1 MKAKLLA
8 VLMLFAI
15 NLANSQPY
23 EMVKEVD
30 STVLIN
36 LQKQVDDLLQQNQA
50 NSERI
55 NTLITSKDLDSKLKY
70 EIVKGNLKNGLATF
84 KLLNEKINFLKSR
97 QKDNK
102 LDAVVKDLH
111 NPQSNSLNFKFDEVI
126 LELVKQHIQPK
137 SKNVAGKILQS
148 VNEITKSPILGSIP
162 TIAPAI
168 SISNA
173 VLGLLRSTSIFNDD
187 VDYKK
192 IDAFEKDLHKY
203 IQYYLAL
210 NESTSYF
217 MNNVELQT
225 NELGILQQKLYDQL
239 LFFSMTLKYPN
250 QVKSQE
256 EDIGEYMTNLF
267 NHFNNKY
274 VEDLLENAEK
284 MNTNKGVLSYDNI
297 LISNNGNLKEANNRL
312 EEFIALINQFEFQ
325 YNNYININEQY
336 YKKVLNSL
344 DIAQQNGIA
353 SADLV
358 EKKKKEIIVLKEDA
372 LKQFKIS
379 INLPDLL
386 LNKQSIKYTAR
397 IL

>member
-353 SADLV
+353 SADLI
-358 EKKKKEIIVLKEDA
+358 ENKKKEIIALKEDA

>member
-1 MKAKLLA
+1 MKAKLSA
-8 VLMLFAI
+8 ILMLFAI
-15 NLANSQPY
+15 NIANSQPY

-36 LQKQVDDLLQQNQA
+36 LQKQVDDLLQQNKA

-55 NTLITSKDLDSKLKY
+55 NTLITSKDLDAKLKY

-111 NPQSNSLNFKFDEVI
+111 NPQSNSLNFKFDDVI

-137 SKNVAGKILQS
+137 KKNVAGKILQS

-173 VLGLLRSTSIFNDD
+173 VLGLLRSTSIFNDE

-192 IDAFEKDLHKY
+192 IDAFEKDLNKY

-217 MNNVELQT
+217 KTNVELQT
-225 NELGILQQKLYDQL
+225 NELGILQQRLYDQL

-267 NHFNNKY
+267 NQFNNKY

-284 MNTNKGVLSYDNI
+284 LNTNKGVLSYDNI

-358 EKKKKEIIVLKEDA
+358 EKKKKEIIALKEDA

>member
-23 EMVKEVD
+23 KMVKEVD

-55 NTLITSKDLDSKLKY
+55 NTLITSKDLDAKLKY
-70 EIVKGNLKNGLATF
+70 EIVRSNLKNGLATF

-102 LDAVVKDLH
+102 LDAVVNDLH
-111 NPQSNSLNFKFDEVI
+111 NPHSNSLNFKFDEVI
-126 LELVKQHIQPK
+126 KDLVKQHIQPK
-137 SKNVAGKILQS
+137 KKNIAGNIIQS

-192 IDAFEKDLHKY
+192 IDAFEKELHKY
-203 IQYYLAL
+203 TQYYLAL
-210 NESTSYF
+210 NESTTYF
-217 MNNVELQT
+217 KTNVELQS

-239 LFFSMTLKYPN
+239 LFFSMTLKFPN
-250 QVKSQE
+250 QIKSQE

-274 VEDLLENAEK
+274 VENLLENAEK
-284 MNTNKGVLSYDNI
+284 TNTSRGILSYDNI

>member
-1 MKAKLLA
+1 
-8 VLMLFAI
+8 ML
-15 NLANSQPY
+15 
-23 EMVKEVD
+23 
-30 STVLIN
+30 
-36 LQKQVDDLLQQNQA
+36 
-50 NSERI
+50 
-55 NTLITSKDLDSKLKY
+55 
-70 EIVKGNLKNGLATF
+70 
-84 KLLNEKINFLKSR
+84 LKS
-97 QKDNK
+97 
-102 LDAVVKDLH
+102 
-111 NPQSNSLNFKFDEVI
+111 
-126 LELVKQHIQPK
+126 
-137 SKNVAGKILQS
+137 
-148 VNEITKSPILGSIP
+148 
-162 TIAPAI
+162 
-168 SISNA
+168 
-173 VLGLLRSTSIFNDD
+173 
-187 VDYKK
+187 
-192 IDAFEKDLHKY
+192 LHKY

-344 DIAQQNGIA
+344 DIAQQNVIA
-353 SADLV
+353 SADQV
-358 EKKKKEIIVLKEDA
+358 EMKKK
-372 LKQFKIS
+372 
-379 INLPDLL
+379 
-386 LNKQSIKYTAR
+386 
-397 IL
+397 

>member
-23 EMVKEVD
+23 EMVKEPD

-70 EIVKGNLKNGLATF
+70 EIVRSNLKNGLATF

-102 LDAVVKDLH
+102 LDAVVNDLH
-111 NPQSNSLNFKFDEVI
+111 NPHSNSLNFKFDEVI
-126 LELVKQHIQPK
+126 KDLVKQHIQPK
-137 SKNVAGKILQS
+137 KKNIAGNIIQS

-192 IDAFEKDLHKY
+192 IDAFEKELHKY
-203 IQYYLAL
+203 TQYYLAL
-210 NESTSYF
+210 NESTTYF
-217 MNNVELQT
+217 KTNVELQS

-239 LFFSMTLKYPN
+239 LFFSMTLKFPN
-250 QVKSQE
+250 QIKSQE

-284 MNTNKGVLSYDNI
+284 TNTSRGILSYDNI

-353 SADLV
+353 SADLI
-358 EKKKKEIIVLKEDA
+358 ENKKKEIIALKEDA

>member
-23 EMVKEVD
+23 EMVKEPD

-70 EIVKGNLKNGLATF
+70 EIVRSNLKNGLATF

-102 LDAVVKDLH
+102 LDAVVNDLH
-111 NPQSNSLNFKFDEVI
+111 NPHSNSLNFKFDEVI
-126 LELVKQHIQPK
+126 KDLVKQHIQPK
-137 SKNVAGKILQS
+137 KKNIAGNIIQS

-192 IDAFEKDLHKY
+192 IDAFEKELHKY
-203 IQYYLAL
+203 TQYYLAL
-210 NESTSYF
+210 NESTTYF
-217 MNNVELQT
+217 KTNVELQS

-239 LFFSMTLKYPN
+239 LFFSMTLKFPN
-250 QVKSQE
+250 QIKSQE

-274 VEDLLENAEK
+274 VENLLENAEK
-284 MNTNKGVLSYDNI
+284 TNTSRGILSYDNI

-344 DIAQQNGIA
+344 DIAKQNGIA
-353 SADLV
+353 SADLI
-358 EKKKKEIIVLKEDA
+358 ENKKKEIIALKEDA

>member
-1 MKAKLLA
+1 MKAKLSA
-8 VLMLFAI
+8 ILMLFAI

-36 LQKQVDDLLQQNQA
+36 LQKQVDDLLQQNKA

-55 NTLITSKDLDSKLKY
+55 NTLITSKDLDAKLKY

-111 NPQSNSLNFKFDEVI
+111 NPQSNSLNFKFDDVI

-137 SKNVAGKILQS
+137 KKNVAGKILQS

-173 VLGLLRSTSIFNDD
+173 VLGLLRSTSIFNDE

-192 IDAFEKDLHKY
+192 IDAFEKDLNKY

-217 MNNVELQT
+217 KTNVELQT
-225 NELGILQQKLYDQL
+225 NELGILQQRLYDQL

-267 NHFNNKY
+267 NQFNNKY

-284 MNTNKGVLSYDNI
+284 LNTNKGVLSYDNI

-358 EKKKKEIIVLKEDA
+358 EKKKKEIIALKEDA

>member
-23 EMVKEVD
+23 EMVREVD

>member
-23 EMVKEVD
+23 EMVNEVD

-70 EIVKGNLKNGLATF
+70 EIVRSNLKNGLATF

-102 LDAVVKDLH
+102 LDAVVNDLH
-111 NPQSNSLNFKFDEVI
+111 NPHSNSLNFKFDEVI
-126 LELVKQHIQPK
+126 KDLVKQHIQPK
-137 SKNVAGKILQS
+137 KKNIAGNIIQS

-173 VLGLLRSTSIFNDD
+173 VLGLLRSTSIFNDE

-192 IDAFEKDLHKY
+192 IDAFEKELHKY
-203 IQYYLAL
+203 TQYYLAL
-210 NESTSYF
+210 NESTTYF
-217 MNNVELQT
+217 KTNVELQS

-239 LFFSMTLKYPN
+239 LFFSMTLKFPN
-250 QVKSQE
+250 QIKSQE

-274 VEDLLENAEK
+274 VENLLENAE
-284 MNTNKGVLSYDNI
+284 NTNTSRGILSYDNI

-353 SADLV
+353 SADLI
-358 EKKKKEIIVLKEDA
+358 ENKKKEIIALKEDA

>member
-70 EIVKGNLKNGLATF
+70 EIVRSNLKNGLATF

-102 LDAVVKDLH
+102 LDAVVNDLH
-111 NPQSNSLNFKFDEVI
+111 NPHSNSLNFKFDEVI
-126 LELVKQHIQPK
+126 KDLVKQHIQPK
-137 SKNVAGKILQS
+137 KKNIAGNIIQS

-173 VLGLLRSTSIFNDD
+173 VLGLLRSTSIFNDE

-192 IDAFEKDLHKY
+192 IDAFEKELHKY
-203 IQYYLAL
+203 TQYYLAL
-210 NESTSYF
+210 NESTTYF
-217 MNNVELQT
+217 KTNVELQS

-239 LFFSMTLKYPN
+239 LFFSMTLKFPN
-250 QVKSQE
+250 QIKSQE

-274 VEDLLENAEK
+274 VENLLENAEK
-284 MNTNKGVLSYDNI
+284 TNTSRGILSYDNI

-353 SADLV
+353 SADLI
-358 EKKKKEIIVLKEDA
+358 ENKKKEIIALKEDA

>member
-70 EIVKGNLKNGLATF
+70 EIVRSNLKNGLATF

-102 LDAVVKDLH
+102 LDAVVNDLH
-111 NPQSNSLNFKFDEVI
+111 NPHSNSLNFKFDEVI
-126 LELVKQHIQPK
+126 KDLVKQHIQPK
-137 SKNVAGKILQS
+137 KKNIAGNIIQS

-192 IDAFEKDLHKY
+192 IDAFEKELHKY
-203 IQYYLAL
+203 TQYYLTL
-210 NESTSYF
+210 NESTTYF
-217 MNNVELQT
+217 KTNVELQS

-239 LFFSMTLKYPN
+239 LFFSMTLKFPN
-250 QVKSQE
+250 QIKSQE

-274 VEDLLENAEK
+274 VENLLENAEK
-284 MNTNKGVLSYDNI
+284 TNTSRGILSYDNI

-344 DIAQQNGIA
+344 DIAKQNGIA
-353 SADLV
+353 SADLI
-358 EKKKKEIIVLKEDA
+358 ENKKKEIIALKEDA

>member
-217 MNNVELQT
+217 RNNVELQT

>member
-358 EKKKKEIIVLKEDA
+358 EKKKKEIMVLKEDA

>member
-23 EMVKEVD
+23 EMVKEPD

-70 EIVKGNLKNGLATF
+70 EIVRSNLKNGLATF

-102 LDAVVKDLH
+102 LDAVVNDLH
-111 NPQSNSLNFKFDEVI
+111 NPHSNSLNFKFDEVI
-126 LELVKQHIQPK
+126 KDLVKQHIQPK
-137 SKNVAGKILQS
+137 KKNIAGNIIQS

-192 IDAFEKDLHKY
+192 IDAFEKELHKY
-203 IQYYLAL
+203 TQYYLAL
-210 NESTSYF
+210 NESTTYF
-217 MNNVELQT
+217 KTNVELQS

-239 LFFSMTLKYPN
+239 LFFSMTLKFPN
-250 QVKSQE
+250 QIKSQE

-274 VEDLLENAEK
+274 VENLLENAEK
-284 MNTNKGVLSYDNI
+284 TNTSRGILSYDNI

-353 SADLV
+353 SADLI
-358 EKKKKEIIVLKEDA
+358 ENKKKEIIALKEDA

>member
-1 MKAKLLA
+1 MKAKLSA
-8 VLMLFAI
+8 ILMLFAI

-36 LQKQVDDLLQQNQA
+36 LQKQVDDLLQQNKA

-55 NTLITSKDLDSKLKY
+55 NTLITSKDLDAKLKY

-111 NPQSNSLNFKFDEVI
+111 NPQSNSLNFKFDDVI

-137 SKNVAGKILQS
+137 KKNVAGKILQS

-173 VLGLLRSTSIFNDD
+173 VLGLLRSTSIFNDE

-192 IDAFEKDLHKY
+192 IDAFEKDLNKY

-217 MNNVELQT
+217 KTNVELQT
-225 NELGILQQKLYDQL
+225 NELGILQQRLYDQL

-267 NHFNNKY
+267 NQFNNKY

-284 MNTNKGVLSYDNI
+284 MNTNKGILSYDNI

-358 EKKKKEIIVLKEDA
+358 EKKKKEIIALKEDA

>member
-70 EIVKGNLKNGLATF
+70 EIVRSNLKNGLATF

-192 IDAFEKDLHKY
+192 IDAFEKL
-203 IQYYLAL
+203 
-210 NESTSYF
+210 T
-217 MNNVELQT
+217 
-225 NELGILQQKLYDQL
+225 
-239 LFFSMTLKYPN
+239 
-250 QVKSQE
+250 
-256 EDIGEYMTNLF
+256 
-267 NHFNNKY
+267 
-274 VEDLLENAEK
+274 
-284 MNTNKGVLSYDNI
+284 
-297 LISNNGNLKEANNRL
+297 
-312 EEFIALINQFEFQ
+312 
-325 YNNYININEQY
+325 
-336 YKKVLNSL
+336 
-344 DIAQQNGIA
+344 
-353 SADLV
+353 
-358 EKKKKEIIVLKEDA
+358 
-372 LKQFKIS
+372 
-379 INLPDLL
+379 
-386 LNKQSIKYTAR
+386 
-397 IL
+397 